1 MGIHV
6 REKSRHLYLD
16 IIEPGRRRRWEALG
30 LELPDDTALRK
41 EVRKLAESICIKRMM
56 QLAAAREGLLD
67 PVGGKGS
74 LLAFAQEVAKVKTD
88 IRSAANMLKR
98 YKPATVS
105 MNAID
110 EQWFEAFRQWIVK
123 ESGLAESSAAIYYQK
138 TRSLIRKAVRDRK
151 LPRDPGANVK
161 GLRVPESDKRP
172 LTREEVDRLAAHP
185 LPSDLGQEV
194 ARAFIFGCLTGLRIS
209 DLARLTWGDIE
220 RGEAP
225 RLIKRTKKTGAVVVV
240 NLNHSAWALLDSK
253 ALHKPEEPVFKDIGA
268 GSRTP
273 LFREW
278 ATTAKLERSFSWHD
292 ARRYFATSALAAGGS
307 IYTIQKAL
315 GHSTS
320 KMTETYAKMTDGL
333 LREAVDALPEIT
345 MDAKKEKK
353 A

>member
-1 MGIHV
+1 MGIHI

-16 IIEPGRRRRWEALG
+16 IIEPGHRRRWERLG
-30 LELPDDTALRK
+30 LELPDDPAMRR
-41 EVRKLAESICIKRMM
+41 EVKKLAESIRVKRMM

-67 PVGGKGS
+67 PVAGKGS
-74 LLAFAQEVAKVKTD
+74 LVAYAREIAKAKPE
-88 IRSAANMLKR
+88 IRSAVNMLER
-98 YKPATVS
+98 YKPAAVS

-110 EQWFEAFRQWIVK
+110 EQWFEAFRVWIVK

-172 LTREEVDRLAAHP
+172 LTREEVDRLAAHT

-209 DLARLTWGDIE
+209 DLSALTWGDIE
-220 RGEAP
+220 RGEKP
-225 RLIKRTKKTGAVVVV
+225 RLIKRTKKTGAVVVIH
-240 NLNHSAWALLDSK
+240 LNPSAWSLLDSK
-253 ALHKPEEPVFKDIGA
+253 ALHKPEEPVFKDIGT

-273 LFREW
+273 LFKEW
-278 ATTAKLERSFSWHD
+278 AAVAKLERSFSWHD

-345 MDAKKEKK
+345 LKGRKK
-353 A
+353 